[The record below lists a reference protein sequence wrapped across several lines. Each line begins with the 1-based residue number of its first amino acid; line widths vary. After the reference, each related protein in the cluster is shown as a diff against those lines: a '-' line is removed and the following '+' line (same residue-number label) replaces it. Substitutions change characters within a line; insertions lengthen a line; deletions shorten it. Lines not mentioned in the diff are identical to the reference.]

1 MSLKKLQ
8 AEIDRVLKKVSEGVE
23 TFDAISDKMQNTSNH
38 NQKEKYEQD
47 LKKEIKK
54 LQRLR
59 DQIKTWISSNDV
71 KDKTALIDNR
81 KLIESLME
89 RFKNVEREIKTK
101 AFSKEG
107 LLQRERLDPKEKEK
121 ADVSEWICN
130 TVDEL
135 SRQIE
140 MAEAEVETLQGSSRK
155 GKKDHAKIERTNELE
170 HYIERDRWHIGR
182 LELILR
188 LLENDQIAPE
198 RVLAI
203 QDDVQYY
210 VECNQ
215 EPDFEEDEFIY
226 EDLNLEEEEEMYNV
240 ITDDHYAPEDKETEE
255 RVSSLKKKLKE
266 KEEEAEIPIPTPST
280 PKAARSKSLD
290 DSTATTAANSPKK
303 PTTVANVKSPESSNG
318 SVTSPTSVTPKAAQA
333 PTKTT
338 DTTINEK
345 GQTPKITVPSAWAEP
360 IKLADQIK
368 SATESKSTPQ
378 TDNKITKHAPS
389 NMTATSVNTS
399 VDGSPPKTSSAPG
412 APTDSLSNIP
422 PPYPPQ
428 KPDSSLLAKNL
439 DEELSISELPNSL
452 SDLVASFE
460 AIKAKASASDYE
472 DSQYMNRML
481 DASLQFVPDLMDSER
496 PKVYHAQTPQIT
508 PAYYPQQPL
517 AIFDNPSL
525 FEKFDTDAL
534 FFIFYYQQGTYQQY
548 LAAKELKKQSWRF
561 HKKYLT
567 WFQRHE
573 EPKSITDD
581 YEQGTYIY
589 FDYEGAWCQRKKTE
603 FRFEY
608 CYSIYFFDKVF
619 LCA

>member
-1 MSLKKLQ
+1 MSMKKLQ

-23 TFDAISDKMQNTSNH
+23 TFDNIYDKIQSTSNS

-59 DQIKTWISSNDV
+59 DQIKTWLSSNDI
-71 KDKTALIDNR
+71 KDKSALMDNR
-81 KLIESLME
+81 KLIESEME
-89 RFKNVEREIKTK
+89 RFKNVEREMKTK

-107 LLQRERLDPKEKEK
+107 LLQRERMDPKEKEK
-121 ADVSEWICN
+121 ADACDWIST

-140 MAEAEVETLQGSSRK
+140 MAEAEQETLQGTSRK
-155 GKKDHAKIERTNELE
+155 GKKDHAKVERTNELE
-170 HYIERDRWHIGR
+170 HFIERDRWHINR

-188 LLENDQIAPE
+188 LLENDQLSPD

-210 VECNQ
+210 LECNQ
-215 EPDFEEDEFIY
+215 EPDFEEDELVY
-226 EDLNLEEEEEMYNV
+226 DDLNLEEEEEMYNV
-240 ITDDHYAPEDKETEE
+240 GTEE
-255 RVSSLKKKLKE
+255 HFVS
-266 KEEEAEIPIPTPST
+266 EAKST
-280 PKAARSKSLD
+280 TTSSPKA
-290 DSTATTAANSPKK
+290 
-303 PTTVANVKSPESSNG
+303 PTSVPPIKSPESNTATTNNLKYAQAAG
-318 SVTSPTSVTPKAAQA
+318 AAEGSPTSPAKVQSPKVV
-333 PTKTT
+333 
-338 DTTINEK
+338 
-345 GQTPKITVPSAWAEP
+345 VPSAWAEP
-360 IKLADQIK
+360 IKIADQIK
-368 SATESKSTPQ
+368 SNVAPTSDDKSAATPPSEKSKPMS
-378 TDNKITKHAPS
+378 
-389 NMTATSVNTS
+389 
-399 VDGSPPKTSSAPG
+399 SSAPG
-412 APTDSLSNIP
+412 AQVNNSASNGVAKSLPMDASLTQQPGAELDSRLP
-422 PPYPPQ
+422 
-428 KPDSSLLAKNL
+428 SSLMDLA
-439 DEELSISELPNSL
+439 
-452 SDLVASFE
+452 ASFE
-460 AIKAKASASDYE
+460 AIKTKAASAND
-472 DSQYMNRML
+472 DNTQYTNRML
-481 DASLQFVPDLMDSER
+481 DASLQYVPDLIDSER
-496 PKVYHAQTPQIT
+496 PKVYQAQTPQLT

-525 FEKFDTDAL
+525 FEKFDMDAL

-573 EPKSITDD
+573 EPKTITDD

-608 CYSIYFFDKVF
+608 RYLED
-619 LCA
+619 A

>member
-1 MSLKKLQ
+1 MSMKKLQ

-23 TFDAISDKMQNTSNH
+23 TFDNIFDKIQSTTNS

-59 DQIKTWISSNDV
+59 DQIKTWLSSNDI
-71 KDKTALIDNR
+71 KDKSALMDNR
-81 KLIESLME
+81 KLIESEME
-89 RFKNVEREIKTK
+89 RFKNVEREMKTK

-107 LLQRERLDPKEKEK
+107 LLQRERMDPKEKEK
-121 ADVSEWICN
+121 ADACDWIST

-140 MAEAEVETLQGSSRK
+140 MAEAEQETLQGTSRK
-155 GKKDHAKIERTNELE
+155 GKKDHAKVERTNELE
-170 HYIERDRWHIGR
+170 HYIERDRWHINR

-188 LLENDQIAPE
+188 LLENDQLSPD

-210 VECNQ
+210 LECNQ
-215 EPDFEEDEFIY
+215 EPDFEEDELVY
-226 EDLNLEEEEEMYNV
+226 DDLNLEEEEEMYNV
-240 ITDDHYAPEDKETEE
+240 GTEDHFVSEDVEEKTPSKKSKDKDHDDET
-255 RVSSLKKKLKE
+255 SSLGSSTRKT
-266 KEEEAEIPIPTPST
+266 AASSSPISSKST
-280 PKAARSKSLD
+280 TASSPKA
-290 DSTATTAANSPKK
+290 
-303 PTTVANVKSPESSNG
+303 PTSVPPIKSPESNTATTNNLKYAQAVG
-318 SVTSPTSVTPKAAQA
+318 AAEGSPTSSAKVQSPKVV
-333 PTKTT
+333 
-338 DTTINEK
+338 
-345 GQTPKITVPSAWAEP
+345 VPSAWAEP
-360 IKLADQIK
+360 IKIADQIK
-368 SATESKSTPQ
+368 SNATPTLEDKPASTP
-378 TDNKITKHAPS
+378 PS
-389 NMTATSVNTS
+389 EKSKPMS
-399 VDGSPPKTSSAPG
+399 SSAPG
-412 APTDSLSNIP
+412 AQVNNSVSNGVAKSLPMDASLTQQPGAELDSRLP
-422 PPYPPQ
+422 
-428 KPDSSLLAKNL
+428 SSLL
-439 DEELSISELPNSL
+439 
-452 SDLVASFE
+452 DLAASFE
-460 AIKAKASASDYE
+460 AIKAKAAAAND
-472 DSQYMNRML
+472 DNTQYTNRML
-481 DASLQFVPDLMDSER
+481 DASLQYVPDLIDSER
-496 PKVYHAQTPQIT
+496 PKVYQAQTPQLT

-525 FEKFDTDAL
+525 FEKFDMDAL

-573 EPKSITDD
+573 EPKTITDD

-608 CYSIYFFDKVF
+608 RYLED
-619 LCA
+619 A